1 MTRVLLVELLVG
13 LLALSTT
20 LGFHLG
26 WQAGDRVFKPLAV
39 VVQPEVI
46 AERVVPEPVEP
57 ASFTPAG
64 EQALPDPLPALPWV
78 SRAEQPAT
86 PQPNLPLVGSDAG
99 AAAAAVP
106 ALSTTG
112 PGGSRTGGAAAE
124 CRANLSPSAGLPP
137 AATLI
142 PSTGPAP
149 AQAGARHHVQAAAC
163 DTLQDALAVAERLQS
178 MGYSVSL
185 ASAGPWYQVTL
196 AGEFDAAT
204 ASRLVQTLQ
213 HAGFAAELIQ

>member
-1 MTRVLLVELLVG
+1 MTRLLLVELLVG

-39 VVQPEVI
+39 VAQPEVV
-46 AERVVPEPVEP
+46 AERVVPDPAEP
-57 ASFTPAG
+57 ASFTPAE
-64 EQALPDPLPALPWV
+64 EQVLPDPLPASPAASQV
-78 SRAEQPAT
+78 EQPAA
-86 PQPNLPLVGSDAG
+86 PQPNLPLVASAAG
-99 AAAAAVP
+99 AVAAVP

-112 PGGSRTGGAAAE
+112 PGASRAGSAAAQ

-137 AATLI
+137 AAALI
-142 PSTGPAP
+142 PSSGPAT

-163 DTLQDALAVAERLQS
+163 DTLQDALAVAEQLQS

-185 ASAGPWYQVTL
+185 ASAGPWYQVAL
-196 AGEFDAAT
+196 AEQFDQAT
-204 ASRLVQTLQ
+204 ASRLVQTLR
-213 HAGFAAELIQ
+213 HAGFAAELTQ